1 MEREMRLLKEIL
13 LRDRRLMSRTFRFWD
28 NKHKELFGDGKRDDM
43 CESDYIDEG
52 RQDGRWEKI
61 EYIQGLI
68 DIIENNTKNEG
79 GK

>member
-1 MEREMRLLKEIL
+1 
-13 LRDRRLMSRTFRFWD
+13 
-28 NKHKELFGDGKRDDM
+28 M

-79 GK
+79 GKL